1 MIFIKIQKKD
11 FSDNSKSDGA
21 NDPKKSREK
30 RQRKGEKQLED
41 LTSLVDYITK
51 KLDEYEEERKKKDE
65 EIRCLQELVKHT
77 ETNMTLEQ

>member
-1 MIFIKIQKKD
+1 M
-11 FSDNSKSDGA
+11 
-21 NDPKKSREK
+21 
-30 RQRKGEKQLED
+30 KGEKQLED

-65 EIRCLQELVKHT
+65 EIRCLQQLVKHT

>member
-11 FSDNSKSDGA
+11 FNDNYKSDGA
-21 NDPKKSREK
+21 NDPKKLREK
-30 RQRKGEKQLED
+30 RQMKGEKQLED
-41 LTSLVDYITK
+41 LTSLVEYITK
-51 KLDEYEEERKKKDE
+51 KLDEYEEERKKKDD